1 MLSITALVLIF
12 GFVDQ
17 AQDQLVCSAIDID
30 IDRSNGNFFVE
41 EEDIFA
47 MVYHEMDTVIGR
59 PIANIDAE
67 AMEHKIN
74 NHSSVYNA
82 EVFKTLDGTL
92 RIEVE
97 QRTPV
102 VRLFAFNGDT
112 YYIDSIGNI
121 MPSSKKYTARV
132 LVANGF
138 IYDKF
143 LDVSAINARSLSDS
157 LSNAFIVDD
166 IFNMV
171 QFIRHDP
178 FWEAQ
183 IEQLYVNKELEFEL
197 IPRVGN
203 HRIVFGDASSI
214 AQKFNKL
221 KIFYEKGLSK
231 TGWNEYSTINLKF
244 ANQVVCTKR

>member
-1 MLSITALVLIF
+1 MVIL

-17 AQDQLVCSAIDID
+17 AHDNLVCCAIDID
-30 IDRSNGNFFVE
+30 IDRSNGNYFVE

-47 MVYHEMDTVIGR
+47 MVYHEMDTLIGR
-59 PIANIDAE
+59 PISDINAE

-82 EVFKTLDGTL
+82 EVFKTLNGTL
-92 RIEVE
+92 RIEVQ

-102 VRLFAFNGDT
+102 VRLFAKNGDT
-112 YYIDSIGNI
+112 YYIDSLGYI
-121 MPSSKKYTARV
+121 MPASKRYTARV
-132 LVANGF
+132 LVANGYIF
-138 IYDKF
+138 DSF
-143 LDVSAINARSLSDS
+143 VRVNAHNMKVLGDS
-157 LSNAFIVDD
+157 LAQNLIVDD
-166 IFNMV
+166 VFKLV
-171 QFIRHDP
+171 EFIRQNT
-178 FWEAQ
+178 FWDAQ